1 MIIPILQFILSKG
14 AGDAAIKKLLLLLQ
28 DHDVHEIQKI
38 CSKKVQLMSEL
49 RMLPSTAEAVSNNLT
64 NAIELYNS
72 LRSQYIDL
80 IWIGHPQY
88 PERLK
93 NVLGDNAPPYLF
105 VKGNKNLLKNIGVG
119 FCGAR
124 SSSAQGLSIAAKCSE
139 MLVNHGFNVVSGYAK
154 GVDIAAHSAAL
165 KSNGMTTIV
174 LAEGILRFCE
184 KEEVKGLL
192 NDNNHIIV
200 SQFPPNLTWIARNA
214 MQRNHLIIALSDA
227 MILIEAGASGGTFA
241 AGEATLK
248 HNQPLFV
255 VDYASPPE
263 SASGNELLIKRG
275 GLLLKQTREF
285 EPNLTKVIQ
294 KAKEQFIRNSTSL
307 PNEDLLFDF

>member
-14 AGDAAIKKLLLLLQ
+14 AGDAAVKKLLLLLQ

-38 CSKKVQLMSEL
+38 CSEKVQLMSEL

-105 VKGNKNLLKNIGVG
+105 VKGNKDLLKSIGVG

-214 MQRNHLIIALSDA
+214 MRRNHLIIALSDA

-285 EPNLTKVIQ
+285 KPNLTKVIQ

>member
-1 MIIPILQFILSKG
+1 MIIPILQFILAKG
-14 AGDAAIKKLLLLLQ
+14 TGDAAIKKLLLLSQ
-28 DHDVHEIQKI
+28 VHNIQEIRKI
-38 CSKKVQLMSEL
+38 CSEKKRLMLEL
-49 RMLPSTAEAVSNNLT
+49 KLSLTTAEAISNILPQ
-64 NAIELYNS
+64 AIELYNS

-93 NVLGDNAPPYLF
+93 NVLGDNTPPYLF
-105 VKGNKNLLKNIGVG
+105 VKGNKDLLKSIGVG

-124 SSSAQGLSIAAKCSE
+124 SSSARGLNITAKCSA
-139 MLVNHGFNVVSGYAK
+139 MLANHKINVVSGYAK
-154 GVDIAAHSAAL
+154 GVDMAAHSAAL
-165 KSNGMTTIV
+165 KNKGHTTIV
-174 LAEGILRFCE
+174 LAEGILRFIE
-184 KEEVKGLL
+184 KEEVRGLL
-192 NDNNHIIV
+192 NDDNHIIV

-307 PNEDLLFDF
+307 PNEGLLFDF

>member
-38 CSKKVQLMSEL
+38 CSEKVQLMSEL

-105 VKGNKNLLKNIGVG
+105 VKGNKDLLENIGVG
-119 FCGAR
+119 FCGSR
-124 SSSAQGLSIAAKCSE
+124 SSSARGLNITAKCSAI
-139 MLVNHGFNVVSGYAK
+139 LANHGINVVSGYAK
-154 GVDIAAHSAAL
+154 GVDMAAHSAAL
-165 KSNGMTTIV
+165 KNNGHTTIV
-174 LAEGILRFCE
+174 LAEGILRFIE
-184 KEEVKGLL
+184 KEEVRGLL
-192 NDNNHIIV
+192 NNDNHIIV

-214 MQRNHLIIALSDA
+214 MRRNHLIIALSDA

>member
-14 AGDAAIKKLLLLLQ
+14 AGDAAVKKLLLLLQ

-38 CSKKVQLMSEL
+38 CSEKVQLMSEL

-93 NVLGDNAPPYLF
+93 NVLGDDAPPYLF

-124 SSSAQGLSIAAKCSE
+124 SSSARGLSIAAKCSE